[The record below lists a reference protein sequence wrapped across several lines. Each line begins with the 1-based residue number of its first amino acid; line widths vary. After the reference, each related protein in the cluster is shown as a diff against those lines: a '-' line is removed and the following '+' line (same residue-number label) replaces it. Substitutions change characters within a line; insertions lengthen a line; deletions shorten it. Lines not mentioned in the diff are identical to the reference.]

1 MHKIHFVFSEEKDA
15 HKLNHKVRNF
25 FNGLHPFDN
34 LEITPVNSEI
44 SNSNEVGSSEDKKVY
59 SFDIKFYDS
68 GIKQETTINGGEL
81 LIENAGQSIWAFNE
95 VKNYVTREN

>member
-25 FNGLHPFDN
+25 FEELHRFITP
-34 LEITPVNSEI
+34 EITPVATEI
-44 SNSNEVGSSEDKKVY
+44 SNSSEVGSSADKKVY
-59 SFDIKFYDS
+59 SFDIIFYGS
-68 GIKQETTINGGEL
+68 PIEKEIVINGGEL

-95 VKNYVTREN
+95 VKNYVVRED